1 MCLGQL
7 CSKLLGVVVQS
18 RSNSLVI
25 TDITYVD
32 NQAARLE
39 SELAGIPHHNTNQV
53 GQKRQRESSNESA
66 EVNNAK
72 KRKTEINDAVDMGN
86 GPGAQ
91 EQQNVEPTLSQ
102 EMCASA
108 NDELLELLAS
118 WQ

>member
-1 MCLGQL
+1 
-7 CSKLLGVVVQS
+7 LLGIVVQS

-39 SELAGIPHHNTNQV
+39 SELAGIPHYNTNQV
-53 GQKRQRESSNESA
+53 GQKRQRESSNESD
-66 EVNNAK
+66 EENNAK

-86 GPGAQ
+86 GSGAQ

-102 EMCASA
+102 ETCASA

>member
-1 MCLGQL
+1 LF
-7 CSKLLGVVVQS
+7 
-18 RSNSLVI
+18 
-25 TDITYVD
+25 Y
-32 NQAARLE
+32 QAAHVE
-39 SELAGIPHHNTNQV
+39 SELAGIPHHYTNQV
-53 GQKRQRESSNESA
+53 GQNRQRESSNESD
-66 EVNNAK
+66 EENNAR
-72 KRKTEINDAVDMGN
+72 KRKTQINDAIDMGN